1 MFNLKSILSSRIVLN
16 EDLSRILKNVFPSG
30 QTGQSLGGVM
40 DHLSQ
45 LLGGVAA
52 SNGAAAQVAQTL
64 AGNGTGGGAAMP
76 NLDSLGPAL
85 TKIAYIAVLAEAI
98 EDAKGKQH
106 FNVETAVNDLWVKLN
121 RVRPQQNPV
130 MKSGIADLME
140 QVAKLM
146 KQQSTLMQQTMR
158 QMR

>member
-1 MFNLKSILSSRIVLN
+1 MFNLKAILASRIVLN

-30 QTGQSLGGVM
+30 QTAQSLGGVM
-40 DHLSQ
+40 DHLSK
-45 LLGGVAA
+45 LLGGLAA
-52 SNGAAAQVAQTL
+52 TNGAAAQVAQTL
-64 AGNGTGGGAAMP
+64 AGNGNAGGITVP
-76 NLDSLGPAL
+76 NLESLGPAL

-106 FNVETAVNDLWVKLN
+106 FNVETAVNDLWVKLS

-130 MKSGIADLME
+130 MKDGLAELME
-140 QVAKLM
+140 QVAKVM
-146 KQQSTLMQQTMR
+146 KQQTNLMQQTMR